1 VIPLAILLGG
11 FWLPY
16 IKLNDSNYGSWFLTK
31 KGKRSALYSLV
42 AAMVATPVFIL
53 ASEFLPDPEKL
64 IPRFPSLI
72 TMGIIPFTLV
82 AGSVYF
88 FLKILHKKLTLNRSE
103 TIQSLLIVLVCSYVV
118 LTLTGIF
125 FRGEGMN
132 LMWPWQI

>member
-1 VIPLAILLGG
+1 
-11 FWLPY
+11 
-16 IKLNDSNYGSWFLTK
+16 
-31 KGKRSALYSLV
+31 
-42 AAMVATPVFIL
+42 MVATPVFIL

-64 IPRFPSLI
+64 IPVIPSII